1 MITLHYLQLNVQL
14 KVKKKIAKMF
24 TIPSNKEITTQSNS

>member
-14 KVKKKIAKMF
+14 KVKKIAKMF